1 MTVVGGMQGTWQET
15 RPGRGDRYCFPD
27 AKASMQEVKPS
38 AWRNFLEEWDCSHY
52 CYSGPSVVLA
62 NALSSE
68 LLPKESHHQGGL
80 RLAQLVHLPAHR
92 TLTWTPGFPRPSC
105 PKLLL
110 PVCLCVH
117 CPDPS
122 LGLTLQL
129 GHRRMTP
136 SWPISDVIT

>member
-1 MTVVGGMQGTWQET
+1 MACREHGRKRGREGGT
-15 RPGRGDRYCFPD
+15 DI
-27 AKASMQEVKPS
+27 ASQMPKQACRKLNLQLGGIS
-38 AWRNFLEEWDCSHY
+38 GEEWDCSHY

-68 LLPKESHHQGGL
+68 WLPKESHHQGGL

-117 CPDPS
+117 CPDPT
-122 LGLTLQL
+122 LGLIPQL
-129 GHRRMTP
+129 GHRRVTP